1 MEELITIAFSSV
13 NSRLECVEKEI
24 KNIYKIIEE
33 FSQQIDSIEKDISK
47 LAITIYGDK
56 DLKRDIDEMEVY
68 KFGE

>member
-24 KNIYKIIEE
+24 KNIYKVIEE
-33 FSQQIDSIEKDISK
+33 FSEKLDNLEKDVSK
-47 LAITIYGDK
+47 LAMIIYGDK
-56 DLKRDIDEMEVY
+56 DLKKDVDEMEVY